1 MFQRQFWLFTGSSR
15 PLNRTSVR
23 LAQEDFMVG
32 TAAVAV
38 VAVVVGCVL
47 IELLAQKDPRS
58 EFIFA
63 LLDRLVSDESP
74 LFVPDVPVTSQQ
86 QELTHRAA

>member
-1 MFQRQFWLFTGSSR
+1 
-15 PLNRTSVR
+15 
-23 LAQEDFMVG
+23 MVVI
-32 TAAVAV
+32 AVVAV

-74 LFVPDVPVTSQQ
+74 LLVPDVPLTSDQI
-86 QELTHRAA
+86 LTQRVA